1 MKSSIFQKRDPKS
14 NIEFIIRIGLIV
26 TLIFACLTTYLLL
39 KLNLYS
45 LYFKRPEMSYLPL
58 KTRNLYINIVSI
70 GNFVIMLGL
79 MGISV
84 FKFWKT
90 KSFFIWT
97 PIVVFT
103 SFILLMSM
111 SQYYPD
117 SQSQYLKGEYLYWD
131 QTWYREGNES
141 FKRFRSEKPVSNYG
155 DLKAIVW
162 ELDSTSHK

>member
-1 MKSSIFQKRDPKS
+1 MKNFLLKKRDPQS

-26 TLIFACLTTYLLL
+26 TVIFSCLVAYLLL
-39 KLNLYS
+39 WMNLYS

-58 KTRNLYINIVSI
+58 KTRNLYISIASI
-70 GNFVIMLGL
+70 GNFVIILGL
-79 MGISV
+79 LGISV
-84 FKFWKT
+84 YKFWK
-90 KSFFIWT
+90 KKAFFIWT
-97 PIVVFT
+97 PIVVFA

-141 FKRFRSEKPVSNYG
+141 FKRFRSEKPISNYG

-162 ELDSTSHK
+162 ELDSASHK